1 MLFVLLVFLL
11 SDTIRLNRRCLF
23 KITGYIHSIYRV
35 GWDTILARWS
45 LDIDSIYSRFTLV
58 LPSLLPRCSL
68 GLSLTLAS
76 HWLWLS
82 VHRRLT
88 VGISPLCSW
97 SYTYTKKRTDWY
109 AMSGSICHR
118 FLRCRCQRFGFY
130 VRNEG
135 RLLYA
140 QNVLYGVDSAGRI
153 KGEELVVQNHP
164 IFTLRTTHTFDVR
177 EQTNR
182 HKYLAPVCQIH
193 SHLAAFLAKSE
204 FANSQIGVF

>member
-88 VGISPLCSW
+88 VGITPLCSW

-118 FLRCRCQRFGFY
+118 F
-130 VRNEG
+130 
-135 RLLYA
+135 
-140 QNVLYGVDSAGRI
+140 
-153 KGEELVVQNHP
+153 
-164 IFTLRTTHTFDVR
+164 FTLSVPAVR
-177 EQTNR
+177 VLRPERGTVIIR
-182 HKYLAPVCQIH
+182 AERPLRSRFCW
-193 SHLAAFLAKSE
+193 
-204 FANSQIGVF
+204 